1 MGNPLVFSSIF
12 KDLIVCMNFINCVY
26 IFILENVIS
35 LWKANSIASSV

>member
-12 KDLIVCMNFINCVY
+12 KDLIVFMNFINCVY